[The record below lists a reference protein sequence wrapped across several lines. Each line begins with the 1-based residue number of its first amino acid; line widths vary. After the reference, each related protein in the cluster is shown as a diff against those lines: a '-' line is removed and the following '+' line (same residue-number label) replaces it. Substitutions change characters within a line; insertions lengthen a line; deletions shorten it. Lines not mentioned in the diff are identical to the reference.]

1 MSWMVRIGAI
11 ALLVLGLGTGP
22 AQAGPLEDAK
32 AAGLVGE
39 RIDGYLGV
47 VGSGAPADVRSLVDR
62 INTERQAK
70 YAEIA
75 DKQGAPIAAVAQIAG
90 TKLVERAGAGE
101 YVMGAN
107 GQWRRK

>member
-1 MSWMVRIGAI
+1 MSWLVRIGAI
-11 ALLVLGLGTGP
+11 VLLVAGLGSGP

-39 RIDGYLGV
+39 RIDGYLGLV
-47 VGSGAPADVRSLVDR
+47 DSGAPADVRSLVEQV
-62 INTERQAK
+62 NAERQAK

-75 DKQGAPIAAVAQIAG
+75 QKQGVPVKAVAQIAG
-90 TKLVERAGAGE
+90 EKLVNRAASGE

-107 GQWRRK
+107 AQWQRK